1 MRRSWAY
8 PVISQSCRNLIASL
22 SSFLFSC
29 LRGITVSQ
37 FDDPFSVG
45 TCNSTSRLA
54 FVGSLVLLLN
64 NRFISGL
71 FTLTGA
77 PYTEDEV
84 TTGSLNSRPPTR
96 STLVTA
102 GMRTSLIACSSGS
115 SNSAISSSSFINWH
129 VFLVFLYKSLHC
141 ITLD

>member
-1 MRRSWAY
+1 MGVSRHF
-8 PVISQSCRNLIASL
+8 QLCRNLIASL

-115 SNSAISSSSFINWH
+115 SNSAISSSSFMNWH
-129 VFLVFLYKSLHC
+129 DFVFYSLQIFTLYYP
-141 ITLD
+141 